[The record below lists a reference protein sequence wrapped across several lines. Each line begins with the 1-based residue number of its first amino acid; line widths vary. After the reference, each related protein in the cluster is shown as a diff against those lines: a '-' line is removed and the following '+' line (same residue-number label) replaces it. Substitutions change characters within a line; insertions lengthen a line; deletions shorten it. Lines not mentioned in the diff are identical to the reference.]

1 MWALCSMDHGKDL
14 GLSTFLRGMFM
25 EGSGAIIKCLGLVHI
40 CFVTAI
46 SILVMF
52 TKDSNMAGENTL
64 ITLVVSM
71 KVSGAMIKNMALA
84 PLFPLI
90 NPKLMKDTGI
100 MESNKVMEPL
110 NVVME
115 TNFKDLLLMV

>member
-1 MWALCSMDHGKDL
+1 MLVLCSMDHGKDL
-14 GLSTFLRGMFM
+14 GLSTFLRAMSMAGN
-25 EGSGAIIKCLGLVHI
+25 GATIKCLGLAPI
-40 CFVTAI
+40 CSVTVI
-46 SILVMF
+46 SILAMF
-52 TKDSNMAGENTL
+52 TKDSNMAEANTL
-64 ITLVVSM
+64 TTLVVSM